1 MTMISKAFVCLPN
14 RDSQGYANLKNL
26 ILLCCVLGFSLSTSR
41 LQALQFY
48 YADDRPEAL
57 AICDGSA
64 YQGDVDES
72 TDCYRQIVADPDSVA
87 NDDTS
92 AVLMQA
98 MAASALNDF
107 RQANRLYREAAVIV
121 QTPRVLTNW
130 GDLYLRTHQYG
141 EAASLY
147 REALLMG
154 AEYLPA
160 RVGLASAL
168 ASQYAGG
175 ARDEVLGI
183 LDDHPDSIPA
193 NLLLARMLLEAQRTE
208 DAREILVNTLDLAK
222 DQNLPALEVYALL
235 ASAELLDGTYPGE
248 WTEKSLSENPGYGGI
263 YATPAH
269 FYIIT
274 YRYREAVD
282 LYRKAVR
289 TEPTLASAH
298 SQLGINS
305 LRINDI
311 NAARYHLMQ
320 AYAADPF
327 NTETVNTLRLLD
339 DIDDMRV
346 SYADVLADP
355 EASNQDQEQEPI
367 GRMLLRLNR
376 DSVDALEP
384 YVIEL
389 VGDSIR
395 SFTERYDFA
404 LEKPVVVELYHNHD
418 DFGVRTVS
426 TPGVGLLGVTFG
438 YVVAMDS
445 PKARSTNDFH
455 WGSTLW
461 HEMAHVFTLEA
472 ANHLLPRWFSEGI
485 SVYEEWNTGPL
496 PSRELPIQVLSRFSE
511 GAFLP
516 VDRLD
521 AGFVRPTYEGQVN
534 VSYMQAGLI
543 CDFIAER
550 WGHQALVTMLKAFAN
565 GDSTKTALQK
575 AIDLESSKFDALF
588 NAHVSERYANILTN
602 QQHWQQLGQ
611 IIQSSLARMART
623 EEQGGEPWSPQAL
636 EALRA
641 VIQQRIDYYPEHV
654 GNGTGWLALAEIQ
667 RSMGNDVDA
676 LEARWQW
683 YVRGGSVPAEM
694 QRLATDLEAAGRE
707 EDAFAVLESLN
718 WVMPYT
724 VATHRRLG
732 DYYLANGE
740 PVKAIREFNALLGIR
755 PEAESVVL
763 LGKAKAYR
771 QQGNEAQARRNVL
784 LALERTPFFRDAQ
797 KLLLEL
803 NELNPG
809 E

>member
-1 MTMISKAFVCLPN
+1 MNSKHTAYLLCH
-14 RDSQGYANLKNL
+14 DDTGYFCVKNL
-26 ILLCCVLGFSLSTSR
+26 FLAVCALGLCLATTT
-41 LQALQFY
+41 LQALQIY
-48 YADDRPEAL
+48 YADDRPTAL
-57 AICDGSA
+57 AECDNSA
-64 YQGDVDES
+64 YQGDVDGSIE
-72 TDCYRQIVADPDSVA
+72 CYQQIFADPDAVA
-87 NDDTS
+87 TDETP
-92 AVLMQA
+92 ALLMQA
-98 MAASALNDF
+98 MAASALKDF

-147 REALLMG
+147 REALLED
-154 AEYLPA
+154 ADYLPA
-160 RVGLASAL
+160 RVGLASSL

-175 ARDEVLGI
+175 ARDEVLAI
-183 LDDHPDSIPA
+183 LDDHPDSVPA
-193 NLLLARMLLEAQRTE
+193 NLLIARMLLEAQRT
-208 DAREILVNTLDLAK
+208 DDGRQILTETLQRAK
-222 DQNLPALEVYALL
+222 DQNLPALEIYALL
-235 ASAELLDGTYPGE
+235 ASAELLDSTYPGE
-248 WTEKSLSENPGYGGI
+248 WTQKSLDENPAYGDI
-263 YATPAH
+263 YAIPAH

-282 LYRKAVR
+282 LYRKAVEA
-289 TEPTLASAH
+289 EPTLASAH

-311 NAARYHLMQ
+311 NAARYHLMR
-320 AYAADPF
+320 AYAEDPF

-346 SYADVLADP
+346 SYADVLP
-355 EASNQDQEQEPI
+355 ETSAQDQPRAQEPI
-367 GRMLLRLNR
+367 GRMLLRLNQ

-389 VGDSIR
+389 VSDSIR

-445 PKARSTNDFH
+445 PKARSTDDFH

-521 AGFVRPTYEGQVN
+521 SGFVRPTYEGQVN

-543 CDFIAER
+543 CDFIAGR
-550 WGHQALVTMLKAFAN
+550 WGHEALVTMLKAFAN
-565 GDSTKTALQK
+565 GDSTKTALRR
-575 AIDLESSKFDALF
+575 AINIDSTVFDSLF
-588 NAHVSERYANILTN
+588 NAHVAERYETILTN

-611 IIQSSLARMART
+611 IIQSSMTRLART
-623 EEQGGEPWSPQAL
+623 EEQGRQPPTPQSL
-636 EALRA
+636 EALQQI
-641 VIQQRIDYYPEHV
+641 IQQRINYYPEHV
-654 GNGTGWLALAEIQ
+654 GNGTAWLALAELH
-667 RSMGNDVDA
+667 RYMGNDAQA
-676 LEARWQW
+676 LEAHWQW
-683 YVRGGSVPAEM
+683 YVRGGALPAEM
-694 QRLATDLEAAGRE
+694 QRLARDLEAAGRE
-707 EDAFAVLESLN
+707 DDAFAVLESLN

-724 VATHRRLG
+724 VAEHRRLG
-732 DYYLANGE
+732 DYYLQRGE
-740 PVKAIREFNALLGIR
+740 PNKAIREFNALLGIR

-763 LGKAKAYR
+763 LGKAQAYR
-771 QQGNEAQARRNVL
+771 QQGDQAQARRNVL

-803 NELNPG
+803 NESTPG